1 MTRMGIPHVGRRAA
15 APLLAVAAIS
25 FAALGF
31 ASPALATKP
40 TAPFTNFGDCPVKI
54 AKLNT
59 CIYAQTSS
67 GFFKIKKTE
76 VPITKTIT
84 LQGGVLENEE
94 TGAQTFENAADGN
107 TLSKTPQTVPGGLF
121 KIVAPSFFPEIL
133 QVIFNEF
140 INKGFTGATATTE
153 LVGKVGISTN
163 ALIGK
168 TGAALTLPLR
178 VHLENSF
185 LGNNC
190 YIGSSSHPV
199 VVELTTGTTSPPL
212 PNEPITGSIGEPEFP
227 AEGLLIL
234 KKNSLVNN
242 TFSAPSAEGCGSQIL
257 FGIFTGLIDEAVN
270 FEVGTPS
277 TSGNNTATLGGTLEI
292 ASAEKVI
299 ASEK

>member
-1 MTRMGIPHVGRRAA
+1 MGIPHVGGRAL
-15 APLLAVAAIS
+15 APLLAVVAMS

-54 AKLNT
+54 SKLNT
-59 CIYAQTSS
+59 CVYAQTSG

-84 LQGGVLENEE
+84 LQGGILENEE
-94 TGAQTFENAADGN
+94 TGAQVFENATDGN

-121 KIVAPSFFPEIL
+121 KIVAPEFFPEIL
-133 QVIFNEF
+133 KVLFNEF
-140 INKGFTGATATTE
+140 INKGFTGVTATTE
-153 LVGKVGISTN
+153 LVGKVGISTS

-190 YIGSSSHPV
+190 FIGSSSHPV

-227 AEGLLIL
+227 TEGLLIL
-234 KKNSLVNN
+234 RKNSLVNN

-270 FEVGTPS
+270 AEVGTPS
-277 TSGNNTATLGGTLEI
+277 TSGNNTAILNGTLEI